1 MTVFDYIIG
10 ALLIIVSLVIVAVVL
25 LQEGRRKG
33 LSGAIAGGA
42 ETFLSKGK
50 AKAAEAVFA
59 RWTKW
64 IAILFFVL
72 VLAAN
77 VVAIVFA

>member
-59 RWTKW
+59 
-64 IAILFFVL
+64 
-72 VLAAN
+72 
-77 VVAIVFA
+77 